1 MIFPV
6 KCEIAVNDFTTVAR
20 IINLA
25 HRFQC
30 VPTSVSAQTDGP
42 RTTASFEFAGDEKQL
57 SRLQAQI
64 DRIVQFES
72 IFAS

>member
-1 MIFPV
+1 M
-6 KCEIAVNDFTTVAR
+6 KSEITVADFTTVAR

-30 VPTSVSAQTDGP
+30 IPTRVESKTDGV
-42 RTTASFEFAGDEKQL
+42 TNAKFEFSGDEKQL

-64 DRIVQFES
+64 DRIVQFET
-72 IFAS
+72 IFVSQ

>member
-1 MIFPV
+1 MNS
-6 KCEIAVNDFTTVAR
+6 EIAVADFTTVAR

-30 VPTSVSAQTDGP
+30 IPTRVESKTSGALTN
-42 RTTASFEFAGDEKQL
+42 AKFEFSGDARQL

-64 DRIVQFES
+64 DRIIQFES
-72 IFAS
+72 IFINE

>member
-1 MIFPV
+1 MNS
-6 KCEIAVNDFTTVAR
+6 EIAVADFTTVAR

-30 VPTSVSAQTDGP
+30 IATRVESRTDGAV
-42 RTTASFEFAGDEKQL
+42 TNAKFEFSGDEKQL

-64 DRIVQFES
+64 DRIIQFET
-72 IFAS
+72 IFISQ

>member
-1 MIFPV
+1 V
-6 KCEIAVNDFTTVAR
+6 NSEIAVADFTTVAR

-30 VPTSVSAQTDGP
+30 VPTRVESKTDGAV
-42 RTTASFEFAGDEKQL
+42 TNAKFEFSGNEKQL

-64 DRIVQFES
+64 DRIVQFET
-72 IFAS
+72 IFITE

>member
-1 MIFPV
+1 MT
-6 KCEIAVNDFTTVAR
+6 CEIAVGDFTTVAR

-30 VPTSVSAQTDGP
+30 VPIRVASRTDGAV
-42 RTTASFEFAGDEKQL
+42 TTASFEFSGDAKQL

-64 DRIVQFES
+64 DRIVQFET
-72 IFAS
+72 IFVA

>member
-1 MIFPV
+1 MPV
-6 KCEIAVNDFTTVAR
+6 TCDIAVSDFTTVAR

-30 VPTSVSAQTDGP
+30 VPTKVSSQTDGT

-57 SRLQAQI
+57 SRLRAQI
-64 DRIVQFES
+64 DRIVQFET